1 MALQVKKYSKTSNTY
16 TLELTVTEN
25 STSTPGNSSSITYVL
40 KLKSSSKNFAQ
51 YGVGA
56 EVKFDN
62 RQVGYRDRKTAP
74 QVTLNTYSEVTLLSG
89 TVVIDHETDGS
100 KSMDISY
107 SLDMAS
113 ASYTPGPM
121 SDSDTMTLTKIPR
134 GATITDAPN
143 FTDEDNPVVKV
154 SNPAGV
160 SVQLGIYRDST
171 HALADYRTISGT
183 SYTFNLTQ
191 AERDAMRKVDTTKNT
206 AQVRFYVKSTVGDQ
220 TFITYLTRTLTIKN
234 PAPTLSPVVVDVN
247 PTTVELTGD
256 PNTMVRFCSNAE
268 VEIGAVGVKFATISS
283 KSVSCGGKVL
293 NGDGTINGVESGDF
307 KISATDSRGNTTTE
321 TLSKKV
327 IKYLRPTCNMGEGLP
342 DANGNFDF
350 SVSGEV
356 FTGSFGL
363 ATNTLEVYGRY
374 RIQGDSSW
382 GEWASMDVQTDES
395 TYSAMLRITGLDYTS
410 PYEFQA
416 RCVDRL
422 TTIETPAVTLSATP
436 HFAWGKR
443 DFKFFVPLYIQGVK
457 YVPDVQPNLLINPLF
472 RVNQRGGTTYTITTP
487 TYTLDGWKSSGSTT
501 DGTVWVGGT
510 YAKLD
515 NYNGAMGLGQYVEN
529 YQQLA
534 GKTVTLS
541 FLVEIVSGT
550 YKIAIDDGIYST
562 GPVLGPGTLQLYS
575 FSTVISTSPDR
586 LRCVLDSDGVASA
599 RIYAAKLEV
608 GDHQTLAAVD
618 ANGDWQ
624 LFEQPDPLEYLKCYR
639 YQFIPWIGDNSYPL
653 GTGFAMGTTSARII
667 IPCPVRMRME
677 SPEMGFLDGTS
688 WSGLSIFNNGT
699 ARPPTGISGVKSTP
713 TGIGINLVTSG
724 LVGNRSCVL
733 RRTDARIIFDANL

>member
-1 MALQVKKYSKTSNTY
+1 MALQVKKYSKTSNTSNTY

-143 FTDEDNPVVKV
+143 FTDEDDPVVKV

-160 SVQLGIYRDST
+160 SVQLGIYRDS
-171 HALADYRTISGT
+171 
-183 SYTFNLTQ
+183 
-191 AERDAMRKVDTTKNT
+191 
-206 AQVRFYVKSTVGDQ
+206 
-220 TFITYLTRTLTIKN
+220 TRTLTIKN

-268 VEIGAVGVKFATISS
+268 VEIGAVGIKFATISS

-293 NGDGTINGVESGDF
+293 KGDGTINGVESGDF

-363 ATNTLEVYGRY
+363 ATNTLEVYGRC

-382 GEWASMDVQTDES
+382 GEWASMDVQT
-395 TYSAMLRITGLDYTS
+395 AGN
-410 PYEFQA
+410 
-416 RCVDRL
+416 
-422 TTIETPAVTLSATP
+422 PAVLLPMGLYGWVVPMPNWIITMGP
-436 HFAWGKR
+436 WAWGNMWR
-443 DFKFFVPLYIQGVK
+443 
-457 YVPDVQPNLLINPLF
+457 
-472 RVNQRGGTTYTITTP
+472 
-487 TYTLDGWKSSGSTT
+487 
-501 DGTVWVGGT
+501 
-510 YAKLD
+510 
-515 NYNGAMGLGQYVEN
+515 
-529 YQQLA
+529 
-534 GKTVTLS
+534 
-541 FLVEIVSGT
+541 
-550 YKIAIDDGIYST
+550 
-562 GPVLGPGTLQLYS
+562 
-575 FSTVISTSPDR
+575 
-586 LRCVLDSDGVASA
+586 
-599 RIYAAKLEV
+599 
-608 GDHQTLAAVD
+608 
-618 ANGDWQ
+618 
-624 LFEQPDPLEYLKCYR
+624 
-639 YQFIPWIGDNSYPL
+639 
-653 GTGFAMGTTSARII
+653 TTS
-667 IPCPVRMRME
+667 
-677 SPEMGFLDGTS
+677 SWPEILFLYC
-688 WSGLSIFNNGT
+688 
-699 ARPPTGISGVKSTP
+699 
-713 TGIGINLVTSG
+713 NLDKP
-724 LVGNRSCVL
+724 R
-733 RRTDARIIFDANL
+733 